1 VASFNN
7 QSVTNN
13 VEAAKVPGVVSR
25 AVVENAAPDEIVIT
39 MDKAL
44 TTVAETTNNATDF
57 TVSGVTGD
65 PTVSKVAVNAKVVT
79 LTLTGNVAN
88 GDTVKVSYANTNKI
102 LTSTADGDV
111 ASFNDQSVT
120 NNVQ

>member
-1 VASFNN
+1 VASFFFL
-7 QSVTNN
+7 SVTYN
-13 VEAAKVPGVVSR
+13 VEAEKEPAVVSS